1 MAAEAAMEREEGK
14 APVNVGLF
22 GVGLDT
28 YWAQFTGLKKRLEGY
43 LDGIAVKLQDL
54 DIGVINAGLIDNPDK
69 SRNTAEL
76 FKKTRVE
83 AVFLFVSTYALSHTV
98 LPVAQQT
105 KVPVVV
111 LNLQP
116 DPAIDY
122 KRVNAITDRGVM
134 TGEWLANC
142 QACAVPEIAR
152 VFNDAGITYDI
163 ITGWLD
169 DDESWKEIKEW
180 CDAVQVYADIRN
192 TRIGIMG
199 HYYCGMLDVYTDV
212 TRLASVFGSHFEI
225 LEIDRLKALRDN
237 IDEKEIAFKRE
248 QFKREFSISGEC
260 SEEEL
265 NRAAHTSCA
274 LDALVDEE
282 NLGAMAYYYEGQPG
296 NDHENIITSV
306 IAGNT
311 ILTSHH
317 IPVAGE
323 CEVKTVLAMK
333 ILDSFKAGGSF
344 TEIVGVD
351 FTDNIVI
358 MGHDGPAH
366 TVIAQDRVELVPLP
380 VYHGKPGKGLSIQMT
395 VKHGPATLLAVV
407 QGTKDTFFL
416 CAECESVPG
425 PVLEIG
431 NTESRYRFSL
441 SAKEFINKWSRAG
454 PSHHWAVGAGH
465 IAASLE
471 KLALFFGIRFVKIC

>member
-1 MAAEAAMEREEGK
+1 M
-14 APVNVGLF
+14 NVGIF
-22 GVGLDT
+22 GIGLDT
-28 YWAQFTGLKKRLEGY
+28 YWAQFEGLKKKLESY
-43 LDGIAVKLQDL
+43 LNDIVVKLQNL
-54 DIGVINAGLIDNPDK
+54 GVVVVSAGLVDNPDK
-69 SRNTAEL
+69 SRKAAEL
-76 FKKTRVE
+76 FKENRVE

-105 KVPVVV
+105 KVPVII

-116 DPAIDY
+116 SPAIDY
-122 KRVNAITDRGVM
+122 KQVNAIPDRGVM

-152 VFNDAGITYDI
+152 VFNDAEITYDI
-163 ITGWLD
+163 ITGWLED
-169 DDESWKEIKEW
+169 EESWKEIKEW
-180 CDAVQVYADIRN
+180 CSAVQVYADIRN

-212 TRLASVFGSHFEI
+212 TQLASVFGSHFEL
-225 LEIDRLKALRDN
+225 LEIDRLKAIHDKIN
-237 IDEKEIAFKRE
+237 EKEIEHKRE
-248 QFKREFSISGEC
+248 QFKHEFSISKEC

-274 LDALVDEE
+274 LDALMDEE

-311 ILTSHH
+311 ILTAHH
-317 IPVAGE
+317 IPIAGE
-323 CEVKTVLAMK
+323 CEVKTALAMK
-333 ILDSFKAGGSF
+333 ILDCFKTGGSF
-344 TEIVGVD
+344 SEIVGVD

-366 TVIAQDRVELVPLP
+366 TAIAQGEVELVPLP

-407 QGTKDTFFL
+407 QGAKDTFFL
-416 CAECESVPG
+416 CAEGESVPG

-441 SAKEFINKWSRAG
+441 SAKEFINQWSRAG
-454 PSHHWAVGAGH
+454 PSHHWAIGTGH
-465 IAASLE
+465 IAGSLK
-471 KLALFFGIRFVKIC
+471 KLALFFGIRFVQIC